1 MAHLQLIYLLKV
13 VIFHSYVS
21 LPRVQAPKAVVEIC
35 RNESWPPEFSRWS
48 WFCPKNEQA
57 DDPQKQAST
66 DTHEHVSTNIN
77 PKNGYQP
84 RFHRTNLLPHKK
96 ISYRVVASNGA
107 IDIPLLASNPLRPHP
122 HEFLGS
128 PTWVLK
134 TMLAD
139 ESTWMF
145 GRYHYANAY
154 IFSESPKSKDIIL
167 NAITSLWE
175 RLSSTIATFLF
186 LQHLLQRTSRVCK
199 PTISWKS

>member
-1 MAHLQLIYLLKV
+1 M
-13 VIFHSYVS
+13 
-21 LPRVQAPKAVVEIC
+21 
-35 RNESWPPEFSRWS
+35 
-48 WFCPKNEQA
+48 
-57 DDPQKQAST
+57 
-66 DTHEHVSTNIN
+66 STNIN

-122 HEFLGS
+122 HVFLGS
-128 PTWVLK
+128 PTCVLK

-167 NAITSLWE
+167 NAITSLWKGFPAQLPPSCSCNIYC
-175 RLSSTIATFLF
+175 RGPVGYVNLRFLGNHRIMQGGAPMYKLVSKF
-186 LQHLLQRTSRVCK
+186 H
-199 PTISWKS
+199 